1 MPYRKP
7 CPIADHHVLSEF
19 SSGKESLDVWL
30 RDMALYNQAQGYC
43 RTFVI
48 ADADYKVVGYQSV
61 CAGMIHRNDAPRAVK
76 GHMAPTEIPVA
87 LLARLAVSVP
97 HQGNGLGKA
106 LLKNALMSVVSAAQ
120 LVAFR
125 AVVVHALDED
135 AEKFYKRHG
144 FQETKNMERRLILP
158 AKDIVASLAAVTD

>member
-1 MPYRKP
+1 
-7 CPIADHHVLSEF
+7 
-19 SSGKESLDVWL
+19 
-30 RDMALYNQAQGYC
+30 
-43 RTFVI
+43 
-48 ADADYKVVGYQSV
+48 
-61 CAGMIHRNDAPRAVK
+61 
-76 GHMAPTEIPVA
+76 MAPTEIPVA